1 MWVPFERRVAAG
13 LVVVLMT
20 SAAAEAEQGHV
31 AESFDQ
37 LRVVANRDARIW
49 VTLTTGQEIE
59 GRIAD
64 LSASSLTLERVL
76 RAILEN
82 EVAAIRQR
90 RDDSVKNGAWW
101 GLGAGV
107 GVGLIAAGIGAGADA
122 GYLGDSNAIAPVLIA
137 APLCS
142 LLGAAVDAM
151 IHGKQ
156 VIYTRSALSS
166 GRLTIS
172 SVTEIPTSFHQMQ
185 VLVSPGDAVRVT
197 DNAGRE
203 FRGSIVELTRSS
215 LALSVDGSRRDLLE
229 GDVATIRQRRRDPVT
244 NGLLWG
250 FGVGAGLGV
259 VSLLAGG
266 CEGSVEYL
274 PVCMGTAGAI
284 AGGIGA
290 AVDAAIRR
298 EHVIYARAISAGDD
312 RGGHRVTF
320 YPLLAPERVGML
332 VSMQLA
338 KQR

>member
-1 MWVPFERRVAAG
+1 MWVPVERRVAAG
-13 LVVVLMT
+13 LVLALMT
-20 SAAAEAEQGHV
+20 SAAAEAQQVQV
-31 AESFDQ
+31 AQSFDQ
-37 LRVVANRDARIW
+37 LQVVVRRDANVS

-59 GRIAD
+59 GRIAE
-64 LSASSLTLERVL
+64 LSTSSITLERMP

-90 RDDSVKNGAWW
+90 RDDPVKNGAWW

-107 GVGLIAAGIGAGADA
+107 GVGLIAAGIGAGADS
-122 GYLGDSNAIAPVLIA
+122 GYLGESTAIAPVLIA

-142 LLGAAVDAM
+142 LLGAAIDAM

-156 VIYTRSALSS
+156 VIYTRGAPPS
-166 GRLTIS
+166 GRLTTS

-185 VLVSPGDAVRVT
+185 VLVNPGDAVRVT

-203 FRGSIVELTRSS
+203 FRGSIVALSGSS
-215 LALSVDGSRRDLLE
+215 LALSIDGSRHDLLE
-229 GDVATIRQRRRDPVT
+229 RDIATVRQRRRDPIT

-266 CEGSVEYL
+266 CEGSVEFL
-274 PVCMGTAGAI
+274 PVCMGIAGAM
-284 AGGIGA
+284 ASGVGA
-290 AVDAAIRR
+290 AVDAAIQR
-298 EHVIYARAISAGDD
+298 ERVIYARAGSAGDD
-312 RGGHRVTF
+312 RHGRRMTL
-320 YPLLAPERVGML
+320 YPMLTAERVGML
-332 VSMQLA
+332 VSMPLA

>member
-1 MWVPFERRVAAG
+1 MWVPFERRVSAS
-13 LVVVLMT
+13 LVLVLMT
-20 SAAAEAEQGHV
+20 SAAAEAEQVQV

-37 LRVVANRDARIW
+37 LRVVVNRDANIW

-59 GRIAD
+59 GRVAD
-64 LSASSLTLERVL
+64 LSTSSLTLERMP
-76 RAILEN
+76 RALLEN

-90 RDDSVKNGAWW
+90 RADSVKNGAWW

-122 GYLGDSNAIAPVLIA
+122 GYLGESTAIAPVLIA

-156 VIYTRSALSS
+156 VIYTRGARSS
-166 GRLTIS
+166 GRLTSS

-185 VLVSPGDAVRVT
+185 VLVNPGDAVRVN

-203 FRGSIVELTRSS
+203 LRGTIVSLTGSS
-215 LALSVDGSRRDLLE
+215 LALSINGSRHDLLE
-229 GDVATIRQRRRDPVT
+229 GDVATIRQRRGDPLT

-284 AGGIGA
+284 ASGIGV

-298 EHVIYARAISAGDD
+298 EHVIYARAGSVGDD
-312 RGGHRVTF
+312 RRGQRVVRIVPLMTSGRKGI
-320 YPLLAPERVGML
+320 LLAFPITR
-332 VSMQLA
+332 
-338 KQR
+338 

>member
-1 MWVPFERRVAAG
+1 MSVPFERRVAAS
-13 LVVVLMT
+13 LALLLMT
-20 SAAAEAEQGHV
+20 SAAADAGQGQV

-37 LRVVANRDARIW
+37 LRIVVNRDANVW

-64 LSASSLTLERVL
+64 LSASLLTLERMP
-76 RAILEN
+76 RAIQEN

-90 RDDSVKNGAWW
+90 RDDPVKNGAWW

-156 VIYTRSALSS
+156 VIYTKSALSS

-203 FRGSIVELTRSS
+203 FRGDMVALTGSS
-215 LALSVDGSRRDLLE
+215 LALSIDGSRRDLLE
-229 GDVATIRQRRRDPVT
+229 GDVATIRQRRRDPLT
-244 NGLLWG
+244 NGMLWG
-250 FGVGAGLGV
+250 FGIGAGLGAAT
-259 VSLLAGG
+259 LLAGG
-266 CEGSVEYL
+266 CEGSVQYL
-274 PVCMGTAGAI
+274 PVCMGIAGAF
-284 AGGIGA
+284 GSGIGA

-298 EHVIYARAISAGDD
+298 EQVIYARAGSAGDD
-312 RGGHRVTF
+312 RGGQRVTF
-320 YPLLAPERVGML
+320 HPLLAPERVGML
-332 VSMQLA
+332 VSLQLTP
-338 KQR
+338 QR